1 MISSLIA
8 EISSRVE
15 APTSPT
21 PGPSDPRPSFIPSAQ
36 PESGAALADIVRKIA
51 DKMDACERER
61 QAIVKL
67 LEERLPS
74 KDWAN

>member
-1 MISSLIA
+1 
-8 EISSRVE
+8 V
-15 APTSPT
+15 
-21 PGPSDPRPSFIPSAQ
+21 
-36 PESGAALADIVRKIA
+36 AALADIVRKIA
-51 DKMDACERER
+51 DKMDACEREQ